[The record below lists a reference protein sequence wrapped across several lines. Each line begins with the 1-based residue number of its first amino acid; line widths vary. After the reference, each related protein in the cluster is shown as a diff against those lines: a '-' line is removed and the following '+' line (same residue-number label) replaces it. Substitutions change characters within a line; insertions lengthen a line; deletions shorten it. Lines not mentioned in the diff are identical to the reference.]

1 MWGSDFPCEHWLKK
15 ASYQEHLQMF
25 TEELGLSAD
34 ETPAILSETPLKLW
48 FSS

>member
-1 MWGSDFPCEHWLKK
+1 
-15 ASYQEHLQMF
+15 MF

-34 ETPAILSETPLKLW
+34 EKTAILSETPLKLW